1 MAHRT
6 EFHETPQ
13 QPAEGAGGPHPN
25 RFSSLPERIHPEDM
39 VETKPA
45 TLPDPAR
52 DQYNADEWL
61 VRYCL

>member
-1 MAHRT
+1 MAQHR
-6 EFHETPQ
+6 ELHETPQ
-13 QPAEGAGGPHPN
+13 QAAEGTGSPSPN
-25 RFSSLPERIHPEDM
+25 RFSRLPERIRPEDT